1 MEDVNTL
8 NEIIDM
14 LKVENNDNLA
24 IPILYYKSH
33 LLINIDYFSGSDM
46 FKFLTDKLFETC
58 PQYHCSYHSNIYV
71 YIGDIRNWLKEYLEK
86 GEKHGREKNLYRR

>member
-24 IPILYYKSH
+24 IPILYYKLS
-33 LLINIDYFSGSDM
+33 LIHI
-46 FKFLTDKLFETC
+46 
-58 PQYHCSYHSNIYV
+58 
-71 YIGDIRNWLKEYLEK
+71 
-86 GEKHGREKNLYRR
+86 